1 LATESKEASTT
12 AATGSLAAPNPRNP
26 TPSTVSAPHP
36 EEKLSVT
43 TVSPGTGTTAHVGD
57 RVSVHY
63 VGTLTDG
70 SKFDSSRDRD
80 RPFEFVLGRGQVIRG
95 WDQGVE
101 GMRVGEKRR
110 LVVPPTLGYG
120 VRGAPPTIPSN
131 ATLVFDVELLNV
143 QPAASP

>member
-1 LATESKEASTT
+1 M
-12 AATGSLAAPNPRNP
+12 
-26 TPSTVSAPHP
+26 
-36 EEKLSVT
+36 
-43 TVSPGTGTTAHVGD
+43 
-57 RVSVHY
+57 
-63 VGTLTDG
+63 
-70 SKFDSSRDRD
+70 
-80 RPFEFVLGRGQVIRG
+80 IRG